1 MVVLKA
7 LLKRWNK
14 KCNWRMYLLLEQ
26 GWSFCWRGAQILTV
40 AAVILVRFCKFV
52 KFFSDLILC
61 FVELSILMGSGEA
74 VGFSVKEQGIR

>member
-1 MVVLKA
+1 M
-7 LLKRWNK
+7 
-14 KCNWRMYLLLEQ
+14 
-26 GWSFCWRGAQILTV
+26 QILTV

-52 KFFSDLILC
+52 KCFSDLILC